1 MVCAVALGLT
11 HGLATAPHAAGQP
24 VSPQSSAPPGGFAAF
39 RNAAGQTVSPRWPGF
54 PGGLVARETAV
65 QPGRPVS
72 GLVAGETAV
81 QPGRPVSGLVAGE
94 TAVQPGR
101 PVSGLVAGETAVQPG
116 RPVSGLVAG
125 ETAVQP
131 GRPVSGLVAREP
143 SAQPGRPV
151 SLPPD
156 DLLKTTV
163 DRYCLA
169 CHNDRTRTAGLTL
182 AGVDDAPVGEQAA
195 VLERVLQKLRAGE
208 MPPAGRPA
216 PDPGARA
223 ELVARLET
231 GLDRAAAERPD
242 PGSPAIHRLNRAE
255 YRNAVRDLLGL
266 DLDHARDL
274 PADDSGYG
282 FDNIGDVLTVSPLH
296 VEKYVA
302 AARRVS
308 RLVVGT
314 GAPVPVVQR
323 YRPAGGPGWDG
334 EIAGLPP
341 NTRGGIL
348 FNHHFPFDAEY
359 AIQVRVRGRRAP
371 GMPPP
376 KLDVRIDGA
385 RVRLLDAD
393 FDAEEANQGS
403 RIFEVRMAL
412 AAGDHEVAAGFLT
425 EYARREGAGGGTTNG
440 VSVDYVLVGGPY
452 GATGPGDPES
462 RRRLFVCRPAAGD
475 PEAPCARRIL
485 TTLARRAYRRPVSDA
500 DVDPLMRLFAMGR
513 ADGGSFDHGIEMAL
527 SGVLVSPSFL
537 FRTPAAPA
545 GARPG
550 AVHRLA
556 DLDLASRLSFFLWSS
571 IPDEE
576 LLQAAEQGRLGSP
589 DELSRQIG
597 RMLADPKARAL
608 VENFAGQWL
617 HLRNVADWT
626 PDPERFPHFDDGIR
640 HAFQRETQ
648 LFLEHV
654 IRDDRSVLELLDADY
669 TFLNE
674 GLADFYGIDGV
685 EGGYFRRVPLAGTG
699 RGGILT
705 QGGVLMVTSYP
716 TRTSPV
722 LRGKWIL
729 ENLLGAPPPPPPPDV
744 PELEADAGSSAGG
757 LRAAL
762 ERHRANPACAVCHAR
777 LDPLGFALENFDA
790 VGAYRAEEEGVAVDA
805 SADLPDGTVIAGA
818 DGLRAMLLDRR
829 QEFVEALAEK
839 LLTYAIGR
847 GLEAHDRPAVR
858 EIRRRVES
866 DGYRFSALVSAVV
879 DSVPFRMRRIPEP

>member
-1 MVCAVALGLT
+1 MAGRCAEPGRFSRSRRGRLR
-11 HGLATAPHAAGQP
+11 GLARSVAQAAP
-24 VSPQSSAPPGGFAAF
+24 
-39 RNAAGQTVSPRWPGF
+39 
-54 PGGLVARETAV
+54 
-65 QPGRPVS
+65 
-72 GLVAGETAV
+72 
-81 QPGRPVSGLVAGE
+81 
-94 TAVQPGR
+94 
-101 PVSGLVAGETAVQPG
+101 
-116 RPVSGLVAG
+116 
-125 ETAVQP
+125 
-131 GRPVSGLVAREP
+131 
-143 SAQPGRPV
+143 AQPGTPA
-151 SLPPD
+151 SD
-156 DLLKTTV
+156 DLLKATV

-182 AGVDDAPVGEQAA
+182 AGVGDAPVGEQAL
-195 VLERVLQKLRAGE
+195 VLEKVLHKLRAGE

-223 ELVARLET
+223 ELVAWLEI

-314 GAPVPVVQR
+314 AAAVPVVQR

-385 RVRLLDAD
+385 RVRLFDAD

-403 RIFEVRMAL
+403 RIFEVRLPL
-412 AAGDHEVAAGFLT
+412 AAGGHEIAAGFLT

-452 GATGPGDPES
+452 EATGPGDPES
-462 RRRLFVCRPAAGD
+462 RRRLFVCRPAAGE

-485 TTLARRAYRRPVSDA
+485 TTVARRAYRRPVAAA
-500 DVDPLMRLFAMGR
+500 DVGPLMRLFAMGR
-513 ADGGSFDHGIEMAL
+513 ADGGTFDHGVEMAL

-537 FRTPAAPA
+537 FRAPAAPA
-545 GARPG
+545 GTRPG
-550 AVHRLA
+550 DVYRLA

-576 LLQAAEQGRLGSP
+576 LLQTAEEGRLGAP

-608 VENFAGQWL
+608 VGNFAGQWL

-640 HAFQRETQ
+640 HAFQRETR
-648 LFLEHV
+648 LFLEHLV
-654 IRDDRSVLELLDADY
+654 RDDRSVLELLDADY

-674 GLADFYGIDGV
+674 ELAEFYGIDGV

-705 QGGVLMVTSYP
+705 HGGVLMVTSYP

-744 PELEADAGSSAGG
+744 PELEAEAGSSAGG

-777 LDPLGFALENFDA
+777 LDPLGFALEHFDA
-790 VGAYRAEEEGVAVDA
+790 VGAFRAEDDGVAVDA

-829 QEFVEALAEK
+829 REFVEALAEK

-879 DSVPFRMRRIPEP
+879 DSVPFSMRRIPEP

>member
-1 MVCAVALGLT
+1 MLIYVIALSQFASAFMFGGVAVTLPAMGAEL
-11 HGLATAPHAAGQP
+11 AAG
-24 VSPQSSAPPGGFAAF
+24 AA
-39 RNAAGQTVSPRWPGF
+39 S
-54 PGGLVARETAV
+54 V
-65 QPGRPVS
+65 QPGGPVPPS
-72 GLVAGETAV
+72 G
-81 QPGRPVSGLVAGE
+81 
-94 TAVQPGR
+94 
-101 PVSGLVAGETAVQPG
+101 
-116 RPVSGLVAG
+116 
-125 ETAVQP
+125 
-131 GRPVSGLVAREP
+131 
-143 SAQPGRPV
+143 
-151 SLPPD
+151 
-156 DLLKTTV
+156 DLLKATV

-182 AGVDDAPVGEQAA
+182 AGVADAPVGERAP
-195 VLERVLQKLRAGE
+195 VLEKVLHKLRAGE

-216 PDPGARA
+216 PDPGDRA
-223 ELVARLET
+223 ALVAWLET
-231 GLDRAAAERPD
+231 GLDQAAAERPD

-348 FNHHFPFDAEY
+348 FSHHFPFDAEY

-412 AAGDHEVAAGFLT
+412 AAGEHEVAAGFLT

-462 RRRLFVCRPAAGD
+462 RRRLFVCRPAAGG

-485 TTLARRAYRRPVSDA
+485 TTLARRAYRRPVTDA

-537 FRTPAAPA
+537 FRAPAAPA
-545 GARPG
+545 GAGPG
-550 AVHRLA
+550 DVHRLA

-648 LFLEHV
+648 LFLEHLV
-654 IRDDRSVLELLDADY
+654 RGDRSVLELLDADY

-744 PELEADAGSSAGG
+744 PELEAEAGSSTGG

-790 VGAYRAEEEGVAVDA
+790 VGAYRAEEDGVAVDA

-847 GLEAHDRPAVR
+847 GLEAPDRPAVR

-879 DSVPFRMRRIPEP
+879 DSVPFSMRRIPEP

>member
-1 MVCAVALGLT
+1 MSRYSSTSRSIRQGAARAVALAL
-11 HGLATAPHAAGQP
+11 LPWPAIAAEP
-24 VSPQSSAPPGGFAAF
+24 VSP
-39 RNAAGQTVSPRWPGF
+39 PR
-54 PGGLVARETAV
+54 
-65 QPGRPVS
+65 
-72 GLVAGETAV
+72 
-81 QPGRPVSGLVAGE
+81 
-94 TAVQPGR
+94 
-101 PVSGLVAGETAVQPG
+101 
-116 RPVSGLVAG
+116 
-125 ETAVQP
+125 
-131 GRPVSGLVAREP
+131 
-143 SAQPGRPV
+143 
-151 SLPPD
+151 
-156 DLLKTTV
+156 DLLQATLE
-163 DRYCLA
+163 RYCLA
-169 CHNDRTRTAGLTL
+169 CHDDRTRTAGLTL
-182 AGVDDAPVGEQAA
+182 AGVDAADAAAQAPVLEK
-195 VLERVLQKLRAGE
+195 VLHKLRTGE

-216 PDPGARA
+216 PGPGARA
-223 ELVARLET
+223 ELVAWLET
-231 GLDRAAAERPD
+231 ELDRAAAERPD

-296 VEKYVA
+296 VEQYVS

-308 RLVVGT
+308 RLAAGT
-314 GAPVPVVQR
+314 GTPRPVVAR
-323 YRPAGGPGWDG
+323 YRPEGLAAGEDVD
-334 EIAGLPP
+334 GLPP
-341 NTRGGIL
+341 NERGGIL
-348 FNHHFPFDAEY
+348 FRHYFPFDADY
-359 AIQVRVRGRRAP
+359 TIQVRVRGRRVP

-376 KLDVRIDGA
+376 KLDVRVDGA

-393 FDAEEANQGS
+393 FDPEEANQGS
-403 RIFEVRMAL
+403 RTFEVRLPL
-412 AAGDHEVAAGFLT
+412 AAGGHEIAAGFLT
-425 EYARREGAGGGTTNG
+425 EYAKREGAGLGTANDVT
-440 VSVDYVLVGGPY
+440 VDYVLVGGPWE
-452 GATGPGDPES
+452 ASGPGDPES
-462 RRRLFVCRPAAGD
+462 RRRLFRCRPAAGG

-485 TTLARRAYRRPVSDA
+485 TALARRAYRRPVDAA
-500 DVDPLMRLFAMGR
+500 DVAPLMRLFAMGR
-513 ADGGSFDHGIEMAL
+513 ADGGSFEHGIEMAL
-527 SGVLVSPSFL
+527 TGVLVSPSFL
-537 FRTPAAPA
+537 FRAPAAPA

-550 AVHRLA
+550 EVHRLA

-576 LLQAAEQGRLGSP
+576 LLQAAEQRRLGDP
-589 DELSRQIG
+589 GELSAQIA

-608 VENFAGQWL
+608 VDNFAGQWL

-640 HAFQRETQ
+640 RGFERETA

-654 IRDDRSVLELLDADY
+654 VRDDRSVLELLDADY
-669 TFLNE
+669 TFVNE
-674 GLADFYGIDGV
+674 RLADFYGIDGV
-685 EGGYFRRVPLAGTG
+685 EGGHYRRAPLAGTG

-705 QGGVLMVTSYP
+705 HGSVLMVTSYP

-744 PELEADAGSSAGG
+744 PELAAEAGSSAGG

-790 VGAYRAEEEGVAVDA
+790 VGAYRAEEDGVAVDA
-805 SADLPDGTVIAGA
+805 SAALPDGALVAGP

-829 QEFVEALAEK
+829 REFVEALAER

-847 GLEAHDRPAVR
+847 GLEPRDRPAVR

-866 DGYRFSALVSAVV
+866 NGYRFSALVAAVV
-879 DSVPFRMRRIPEP
+879 DSVPFSMRRIPES

>member
-1 MVCAVALGLT
+1 MRHVVRRPVSPEGSTPSAAPFTVARN
-11 HGLATAPHAAGQP
+11 AAGQP
-24 VSPQSSAPPGGFAAF
+24 VVSPGRSAPPAG
-39 RNAAGQTVSPRWPGF
+39 AAGG
-54 PGGLVARETAV
+54 AA
-65 QPGRPVS
+65 
-72 GLVAGETAV
+72 
-81 QPGRPVSGLVAGE
+81 
-94 TAVQPGR
+94 
-101 PVSGLVAGETAVQPG
+101 
-116 RPVSGLVAG
+116 
-125 ETAVQP
+125 
-131 GRPVSGLVAREP
+131 
-143 SAQPGRPV
+143 SAQPGGPD
-151 SLPPD
+151 SPPG

-182 AGVDDAPVGEQAA
+182 AGVGDAPVGEQAA
-195 VLERVLQKLRAGE
+195 VLEKVLHKLRAGE

-216 PDPGARA
+216 PEPGARA
-223 ELVARLET
+223 GLVAWLET

-403 RIFEVRMAL
+403 RIFEVRMTL
-412 AAGDHEVAAGFLT
+412 AAGEHEVAAGFLT
-425 EYARREGAGGGTTNG
+425 EYARREGPGGGTTNG

-462 RRRLFVCRPAAGD
+462 RRRLFVCRPAAGA

-485 TTLARRAYRRPVSDA
+485 TALARRAYRRPVTDA

-537 FRTPAAPA
+537 FRAPAAPA

-550 AVHRLA
+550 DVYRLA
-556 DLDLASRLSFFLWSS
+556 GLDLASRLSFFLWSS

-576 LLQAAEQGRLGSP
+576 LLQAAEQGMLGSP